1 MDAKMLTVAEYA
13 ELEQITKQAV
23 YRRLKDESWKQAHSQ
38 IIDGKL
44 FINADSFENPI
55 VEPAEKLKK
64 QVNELLSEVERKDSE
79 IQELR
84 ERIQKLEK
92 HVDDLTAGWRESQI
106 LHGQLL
112 LKQSGD
118 PEGDQ
123 EDDPEQEEQ
132 EQPEKQGF
140 FTRIFGR

>member
-23 YRRLKDESWKQAHSQ
+23 YRRLKDENWKQAHSQ

-44 FINADSFENPI
+44 FIDADSFENPI

-64 QVNELLSEVERKDSE
+64 QVNELLTEIERKDSE
-79 IQELR
+79 NAELR

-112 LKQSGD
+112 LKQG
-118 PEGDQ
+118 G
-123 EDDPEQEEQ
+123 DPEQEGDPEPEGQ

>member
-23 YRRLKDESWKQAHSQ
+23 YRRLKDENWKQAHSQ

-44 FINADSFENPI
+44 FIDSGSFETPI

-64 QVNELLSEVERKDSE
+64 QVNELLSEIERKDSE

-112 LKQSGD
+112 LKADQGGD
-118 PEGDQ
+118 L
-123 EDDPEQEEQ
+123 EDDSEPEE
-132 EQPEKQGF
+132 PERAGF
-140 FTRIFGR
+140 FARLFRR